1 LYGVNEY
8 LMILHEVEK
17 DRLVRRAREADI
29 GARAWME
36 ESVAM
41 REEVRGKVI
50 ENPVIG
56 DRVTFLK
63 SAEET
68 EGEYLLLKVE
78 LAPHGG
84 NAMHYHLTFTEA
96 FEVLEGRLNI
106 DLGGR
111 HLVLGPGEKALVP
124 IKAHHR
130 FYSTSD
136 EPVTFTVEIRSARR
150 MEEALRVAY
159 GLARDGKTNAKSVP
173 RNIFQLAL
181 LYQLGESYLAGMPL
195 FLQRAVFGALAKV
208 ARWRGV
214 EKSFEKYL

>member
-1 LYGVNEY
+1 MYRTNENP
-8 LMILHEVEK
+8 I
-17 DRLVRRAREADI
+17 RASERE
-29 GARAWME
+29 R
-36 ESVAM
+36 
-41 REEVRGKVI
+41 VI

-63 SAEET
+63 TAEET
-68 EGEYLLLKVE
+68 DGEYMLAKVE

-96 FEVLEGRLNI
+96 FEVLEGRLNV
-106 DLGGR
+106 DLDGR

-124 IKAHHR
+124 IKSRHR

-136 EPVTFTVEIRSARR
+136 EPVTFTVAMRPARR

-173 RNIFQLAL
+173 RNVFELAL
-181 LYQLGESYLAGMPL
+181 LYELGESYLVGMPL
-195 FLQRAVFGALAKV
+195 LVQRAVFGVLAKV
-208 ARWRGV
+208 ARWGGV
-214 EKSFEKYL
+214 EKSLEKYL